1 MIIDLDDVDSIK
13 ELRKLSETD
22 LDLMNLVLDEDDLE
36 SLEELRALLL
46 DKPVSS
52 SSMNWIGDFEYE
64 PKSSNYELLSIYR
77 NNPLKTVFIN
87 TTNGWKVLVKDGNKG
102 DKGDSNKFA
111 SGGGL
116 GSRDVITLID
126 QKLSAYSPGT
136 SGGSSFSG
144 TISANDVLVNTSSFT
159 YISGTSAQDIFEQID
174 RKISTKLLLG
184 EYLTN
189 DIVELSNSTS
199 DIYVGK
205 STSDGRWYL
214 RRVRTI
220 SSEEMEVR
228 HANISN
234 NPSVLTYESA
244 LNSYATLDYK
254 LLNELTF

>member
-1 MIIDLDDVDSIK
+1 MIELLEQDDLESLS
-13 ELRKLSETD
+13 ELRTLALLDND
-22 LDLMNLVLDEDDLE
+22 LRSLILDEDDFE
-36 SLEELRALLL
+36 SLEELRGLFEDSNP
-46 DKPVSS
+46 DKIS
-52 SSMNWIGDFEYE
+52 WIGDFEYE
-64 PKSSNYELLSIYR
+64 LDSNEHPNLSIYR
-77 NNPLKTVFIN
+77 LNTKGSVYIN
-87 TTNGWKVLVKDGNKG
+87 TESGWKLLVKDGYNGKDG
-102 DKGDSNKFA
+102 KQQGYL

-116 GSRDVITLID
+116 GERDVKTLIS
-126 QKLSAYSPGT
+126 QALSAYSPGT
-136 SGGSSFSG
+136 SGGSFTG

-244 LNSYATLDYK
+244 LNSYATLDYR